1 MLKMIVNQ
9 DLQTV
14 YFLRLKELRN
24 RILRAIYVWSL
35 FCLIRLY
42 VGLYFL
48 RFLLEN

>member
-24 RILRAIYVWSL
+24 RILRAIHVWSL
-35 FCLIRLY
+35 FCLIQLY